1 MTWVSWEPIKRRVC
15 DRLGEEVSLE
25 AKLIFPS
32 DILPDQPARV
42 AAHRC
47 SKWSTCNA
55 MDQPGCCWAGT
66 LPGYDPFA

>member
-1 MTWVSWEPIKRRVC
+1 MVWVSWEPIKRRMC

-25 AKLIFPS
+25 AKLVFPS

-47 SKWSTCNA
+47 SEWATCNA
-55 MDQPGCCWAGT
+55 VDQPSCCWAGT
-66 LPGYDPFA
+66 LPGYDPFV